1 MAKTISEN
9 CARSLALLSDYH
21 DGVLDEAERD
31 FVHTHLAEC
40 PPCVVVQQDVEL
52 IVTSAPIIRGE
63 EGISFPDENV
73 IWQRMRITKTT
84 IH

>member
-1 MAKTISEN
+1 MAKTISDN

-21 DGVLDEAERD
+21 DGVLDEAEKD
-31 FVHTHLAEC
+31 FVRAHLAEC

-52 IVTSAPIIRGE
+52 IITTAPVMSGE
-63 EGISFPDENV
+63 DGISFPDENV